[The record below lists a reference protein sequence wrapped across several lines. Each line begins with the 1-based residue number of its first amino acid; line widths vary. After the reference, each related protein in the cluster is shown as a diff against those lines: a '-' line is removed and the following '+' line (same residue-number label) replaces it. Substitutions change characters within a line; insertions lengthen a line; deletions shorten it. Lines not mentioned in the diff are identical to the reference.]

1 MAKSCIVL
9 QSGGP
14 TSVINA
20 SLYGVIKEAKK
31 HIEISNLY
39 GALNGIDGL
48 LNNRLINL
56 FKQDDKEISRLL
68 YTPSAILGTV
78 RHFLPNDFNNKTY
91 ELIYNQLVKYDIGYF
106 ILIGGND
113 SMDTI
118 NKLSTYLKLKEY
130 DCKFIGVCKTIDND
144 LVLTDHTPGYGSAI
158 KYIATTIS
166 EIKEDTSCYENGR
179 VTIVELMGRDAGWLT
194 AGSKLASVNGNGPDL
209 IYLPEVSFNIDA
221 FLNDVK
227 KIYDKN
233 KKVLVAISEGIK
245 DENNEYILKKYK
257 YLNDNDVFGH
267 MQLGGASSVLA
278 SIVHEKLNLP
288 VRSIEL
294 NLPQRCA
301 SHIGSLT
308 DINEAKN
315 CGIQAIRL
323 LIKNESGKMVAIK
336 RVSDNPYK
344 VKYVGVNL
352 NDVANKVKEFPSNW
366 IINGNDISNE
376 YIKYAMPLIKGT
388 IKMEEENGIV
398 RYAKLNKT
406 IVKK

>member
-1 MAKSCIVL
+1 MLPVNIFAGDIFF
-9 QSGGP
+9 
-14 TSVINA
+14 
-20 SLYGVIKEAKK
+20 LY
-31 HIEISNLY
+31 
-39 GALNGIDGL
+39 
-48 LNNRLINL
+48 
-56 FKQDDKEISRLL
+56 
-68 YTPSAILGTV
+68 
-78 RHFLPNDFNNKTY
+78 
-91 ELIYNQLVKYDIGYF
+91 IGYF

-118 NKLSTYLKLKEY
+118 NKLSAYLKLKEY

-166 EIKEDTSCYENGR
+166 EIKEDTACYENGR

-209 IYLPEVSFNIDA
+209 IYLPEIPFNVDS
-221 FLNDVK
+221 FLNDVE

-267 MQLGGASSVLA
+267 MQLGGASNVLA

-288 VRSIEL
+288 VRSVEL

-388 IKMEEENGIV
+388 IKLEEENGIV

-406 IVKK
+406 IAK